1 MRGLTRIGL
10 VVALLCAGLVFPM
23 AAAQACTCANSGP
36 AKDLK
41 RADVVFLGNVLER
54 DPPAGTPEA
63 DSASEVIFTFAV
75 QRVFKG
81 KVAAE
86 QPVISQGLAGYCGQ
100 TFETSDSVLVYAADE
115 TLNTP
120 EPRYVSELC
129 SGSTVTDAA
138 PASFGEG
145 TLPVGFDEAASAAA
159 IADDPGGVPVVVWIA
174 LALVVVVGAVAA
186 GVVVGSRRR
195 PSVS

>member
-1 MRGLTRIGL
+1 MRALTRIGL
-10 VVALLCAGLVFPM
+10 VMALLCAGLVIPV

-36 AKDLK
+36 AKDFK

-54 DPPAGTPEA
+54 DPPAGTPEE
-63 DSASEVIFTFAV
+63 DSASEVTFTFAV

-81 KVAAE
+81 KVVAE
-86 QPVISQGLAGYCGQ
+86 QPVIAQGLAGYCGQ
-100 TFETSDSVLVYAADE
+100 TFETNASVLVYAADE

-120 EPRYVSELC
+120 EPRYVTELC
-129 SGSTVTDAA
+129 SGSTVADAA

-145 TLPVGFDEAASAAA
+145 TLPVGFDEAASSAAVV
-159 IADDPGGVPVVVWIA
+159 DDSGGVPALVWIV
-174 LALVVVVGAVAA
+174 LAIVVVVGAVAA

-195 PSVS
+195 PSAS

>member
-1 MRGLTRIGL
+1 MRGLARVGV
-10 VVALLCAGLVFPM
+10 VVALLCAGLVVPV
-23 AAAQACTCANSGP
+23 AAQACTCASSGP
-36 AKDLK
+36 AKDFK

-63 DSASEVIFTFAV
+63 DSASEVTFTFAV

-81 KVAAE
+81 KVIAE

-100 TFETSDSVLVYAADE
+100 TFETNDSVLVYAADE

-120 EPRYVSELC
+120 EPRYVSALC
-129 SGSTVTDAA
+129 SGSTVADAA
-138 PASFGEG
+138 PPSFGEG
-145 TLPVGFDEAASAAA
+145 TLPVGFDDAASAAA
-159 IADDPGGVPVVVWIA
+159 IVDSGGVPALVWIVIA
-174 LALVVVVGAVAA
+174 VAVVVGAVAG

-195 PSVS
+195 PSAN

>member
-1 MRGLTRIGL
+1 MRSLVRVGV
-10 VVALLCAGLVFPM
+10 VVALLCAGLVVPGV
-23 AAAQACTCANSGP
+23 AAQACTCASSGP
-36 AKDLK
+36 AKDFK
-41 RADVVFLGNVLER
+41 RADVVFLGNVLKR

-120 EPRYVSELC
+120 EPRYVTELC

-159 IADDPGGVPVVVWIA
+159 TESSGGMP
-174 LALVVVVGAVAA
+174 ALVWLVLAAIGAVAA
-186 GVVVGSRRR
+186 GAVGVALFARRR
-195 PSVS
+195 PSAS